1 MQFEILNTI
10 YYLVYV
16 ILFCI
21 GYYYIKKKYPI
32 KWKWCFLTILLVTG
46 VTHKQFYTLTEK
58 ADVVKTS
65 SMMLQ
70 QKNNFNTKEVTN
82 YLDKTKTE
90 DNFKQSK
97 SEYELQLLEEQRKS
111 KQLAESI
118 DNNQ

>member
-1 MQFEILNTI
+1 MQLEILNTI
-10 YYLVYV
+10 QYLVYV
-16 ILFCI
+16 MLFCT

-32 KWKWCFLTILLVTG
+32 KWKWCFLIIVVVTG
-46 VTHKQFYTLTEK
+46 ITHKQFYTLTEK

-90 DNFKQSK
+90 DDFKQSK
-97 SEYELQLLEEQRKS
+97 SEYELQLLEEQLKS
-111 KQLAESI
+111 KKLAELI